1 LSARPAGARL
11 SDHEW
16 KAPSIMTTESSVAKV
31 VAGVDTHADTH
42 HVAVLDAATGGVLA
56 DKKFPTGRAG
66 YTALIAFVCA
76 FGQVLRFG
84 VEGTNSYG
92 AGLSRHLRVAGHTV
106 VEVVR
111 PNRAERRLRGKSD
124 PLDAIT
130 AARTAM
136 APERLPMPKTSDGVV
151 EAIRVLLTTRRSAV
165 KARTGAMQQICS
177 ILVSAPDTL
186 RQQYEPLPAKSRLE
200 RLRRLHPGTDPTDV
214 HAVTSRCLKQ
224 LATRC
229 ADLDREVD
237 AIDASMRHAITDHAP
252 ALLAAHGV
260 GVVTAA
266 TLLVTAGDNP
276 ERVTSEAGLA
286 ALCGVSP
293 IPASSGKTTRHR
305 LNRGG
310 DRQANCAIHQIALV
324 RMSSDERTRAYIAK
338 KRAEG
343 KSTKEAMR
351 CLKRAICREVYRLL
365 INPPEVPRI
374 DDLRPLRQARG
385 ITLTTA
391 AKHFAVWPAVISTLE
406 RGLRRDDNLATAYR
420 QWLTAA

>member
-1 LSARPAGARL
+1 
-11 SDHEW
+11 
-16 KAPSIMTTESSVAKV
+16 MTTESPAAKV
-31 VAGVDTHADTH
+31 VAGVDTHAETH

-56 DKKFPTGRAG
+56 DKKFPTGHAG
-66 YTALIAFVCA
+66 YAALLAFVCA
-76 FGQVLRFG
+76 FGQVVRFG

-92 AGLSRHLRVAGHTV
+92 AGLSRHLRAAGHTV

-124 PLDAIT
+124 PLDAIS

-136 APERLPMPKTSDGVV
+136 APDRLPTPKTRDGVV
-151 EAIRVLLTTRRSAV
+151 EAVRVLLTTRRSAV

-177 ILVSAPDTL
+177 ILVSAPDEL
-186 RQQYEPLPAKSRLE
+186 REQYEPLSSQTRLE
-200 RLRRLHPGTDPTDV
+200 RLRRLRPGTDPTDV
-214 HAVTSRCLKQ
+214 HAITSRCLKQ

-229 ADLDREVD
+229 TDLDREVD
-237 AIDASMRHAITDHAP
+237 SIDASLRHTISDHAP
-252 ALLAAHGV
+252 ALLAANGV

-276 ERVTSEAGLA
+276 DRITTEAGLA

-310 DRQANCAIHQIALV
+310 DRQANCALHQIALC
-324 RMSSDERTRAYIAK
+324 RMSCDQRTRAYIAK

-351 CLKRAICREVYRLL
+351 CLKRAICREIYRLL
-365 INPPEVPRI
+365 TNPPEVPRT

-385 ITLTTA
+385 ISITTA
-391 AKHFAVWPAVISTLE
+391 AGHFGVWPAKISTLE
-406 RGLRRDDNLATAYR
+406 RGLRRDDDLANSYRDWLKTA
-420 QWLTAA
+420 

>member
-1 LSARPAGARL
+1 
-11 SDHEW
+11 
-16 KAPSIMTTESSVAKV
+16 MTTESPAAKV
-31 VAGVDTHADTH
+31 IAGVDTHADTH
-42 HVAVLDAATGGVLA
+42 HVAVVDAATGGVLG

-66 YTALIAFVCA
+66 YAALLAFVCT
-76 FGQVLRFG
+76 FGQVVRFG

-92 AGLSRHLRVAGHTV
+92 AGLSRYLRAAGHTV
-106 VEVVR
+106 AEVVR

-136 APERLPMPKTSDGVV
+136 SPDRLPTPKTSDGAV
-151 EAIRVLLTTRRSAV
+151 EAIRVLLTTRQSAV
-165 KARTGAMQQICS
+165 KARTAAMQQICS
-177 ILVSAPDTL
+177 ILVSAPDDL
-186 RQQYEPLPAKSRLE
+186 RQQHEPLPAKTRLE
-200 RLRRLHPGTDPTDV
+200 RLRRLRPGTDPADV

-229 ADLDREVD
+229 GDLDRE
-237 AIDASMRHAITDHAP
+237 IDTIDTSLRQVIGDHAP
-252 ALLAAHGV
+252 ALLAAKGV

-276 ERVTSEAGLA
+276 ERITSDA
-286 ALCGVSP
+286 AFAAVCGVSP

-310 DRQANCAIHQIALV
+310 DRQANWAIHQIALV
-324 RMSSDERTRAYIAK
+324 RMSSDHRTRTYIDK

-351 CLKRAICREVYRLL
+351 CLKRAICREAYRLL
-365 INPPEVPRI
+365 TNPPEIPRI

-391 AKHFAVWPAVISTLE
+391 AGHFGIWPATISTLE
-406 RGLRRDDNLATAYR
+406 RGLRRNDDLANTYREWLQTA
-420 QWLTAA
+420 

>member
-1 LSARPAGARL
+1 
-11 SDHEW
+11 
-16 KAPSIMTTESSVAKV
+16 MTTESPAAKV

-42 HVAVLDAATGGVLA
+42 HVAVLDAATGGVLG

-66 YTALIAFVCA
+66 YAALVAFVCA
-76 FGQVLRFG
+76 FGQVVRFG

-92 AGLSRHLRVAGHTV
+92 AGLARHLRTAGHTV

-136 APERLPMPKTSDGVV
+136 APDRLPTPKTSDGAV

-165 KARTGAMQQICS
+165 KARTAAMQQICS

-186 RQQYEPLPAKSRLE
+186 RQQYEPLPAKTRLE
-200 RLRRLHPGTDPTDV
+200 RLRRLRPGTDPTDV

-229 ADLDREVD
+229 GDLDRELV
-237 AIDASMRHAITDHAP
+237 AIDASLRQAITDHAP
-252 ALLAAHGV
+252 ALLAAYGV

-276 ERVTSEAGLA
+276 DRVTSEAGLA

-293 IPASSGKTTRHR
+293 IPASSGRTDRHR

-324 RMSSDERTRAYIAK
+324 RMSSDQRTRAYIAK

-374 DDLRPLRQARG
+374 DDLRPLRQARQ
-385 ITLTTA
+385 ITLNRPRFSA
-391 AKHFAVWPAVISTLE
+391 APMWVEALV
-406 RGLRRDDNLATAYR
+406 
-420 QWLTAA
+420 

>member
-1 LSARPAGARL
+1 
-11 SDHEW
+11 
-16 KAPSIMTTESSVAKV
+16 MTTEQSQAKI

-42 HVAVLDAATGGVLA
+42 HVAVLDAATGAVLG
-56 DKKFPTGRAG
+56 DKKFPTGTAG
-66 YTALIAFVCA
+66 YRALVEFVCT
-76 FGQVLRFG
+76 FGQALRFG

-92 AGLSRHLRVAGHTV
+92 AGLARYLRAAGHVV

-124 PLDAIT
+124 PLDAVC

-136 APERLPMPKTSDGVV
+136 TGEHLPTPKTSDGVV

-177 ILVSAPDTL
+177 ILVSAPDDL
-186 RQQYEPLPAKSRLE
+186 RQRYEPLPAKARLE
-200 RLRRLHPGTDPTDV
+200 RLRRLRPGSDPGDV

-229 ADLDREVD
+229 ADLTREIAD
-237 AIDASMRHAITDHAP
+237 IDTDLKLVISDHTP
-252 ALLAAHGV
+252 ALIAAKGI

-276 ERVTSEAGLA
+276 DRVTSEAALA

-293 IPASSGKTTRHR
+293 IPASSGKTSRHR

-310 DRQANCAIHQIALV
+310 DRHANWAIHQMALC
-324 RMSSDERTRAYIAK
+324 RMTSDERTKAYIAK

-351 CLKRAICREVYRLL
+351 CLKRAICREVYHLL
-365 INPPEVPRI
+365 TTPPAVPRI

-385 ITLTTA
+385 ISLTTA
-391 AKHFAVWPAVISTLE
+391 AGHLGVWPTTISTLE
-406 RGLRRDDNLATAYR
+406 RGLRRDDDLANTYR
-420 QWLTAA
+420 QWLNAA

>member
-1 LSARPAGARL
+1 
-11 SDHEW
+11 
-16 KAPSIMTTESSVAKV
+16 MTIESPTAKV

-42 HVAVLDAATGGVLA
+42 HVAVVDATTGGVLG

-66 YTALIAFVCA
+66 YAALVAFVCT
-76 FGQVLRFG
+76 FGHVVRFG

-92 AGLSRHLRVAGHTV
+92 AGLARYLRGAGHTV
-106 VEVVR
+106 VEVIR

-130 AARTAM
+130 AARTALT
-136 APERLPMPKTSDGVV
+136 PDRLPTPKTSDGAV

-177 ILVSAPDTL
+177 ILVSAPDDL
-186 RQQYEPLPAKSRLE
+186 RQQYEPLPARVRLE
-200 RLRRLHPGTDPTDV
+200 RLRRIRPGADLADV
-214 HAVTSRCLKQ
+214 HTITSRCLKQ

-229 ADLDREVD
+229 GDLDREIA
-237 AIDASMRHAITDHAP
+237 AIDASLRQAINDTAP
-252 ALLAAHGV
+252 ALLAANGV

-276 ERVTSEAGLA
+276 ERVTTEASLA

-310 DRQANCAIHQIALV
+310 DRQGNWAIHQIALC
-324 RMSSDERTRAYIAK
+324 RMSSDERTRAYIGK

-365 INPPEVPRI
+365 TTPPEVPRI

-385 ITLTTA
+385 ITLTA
-391 AKHFAVWPAVISTLE
+391 AANHFGIWPAKISTLE
-406 RGLRRDDNLATAYR
+406 RGLRRDDDLANAYR
-420 QWLTAA
+420 EWLTAA

>member
-1 LSARPAGARL
+1 
-11 SDHEW
+11 
-16 KAPSIMTTESSVAKV
+16 MTTKCSTAKV

-42 HVAVLDAATGGVLA
+42 HVAVVDAATGGVLG

-66 YTALIAFVCA
+66 YTALLAFVCA

-92 AGLSRHLRVAGHTV
+92 AGLSRHLRAAGHTV

-124 PLDAIT
+124 PLDAIS

-136 APERLPMPKTSDGVV
+136 APDRLPTPKTSDGVV
-151 EAIRVLLTTRRSAV
+151 EAVRVLLTTRRSAV

-177 ILVSAPDTL
+177 ILVSAPDSV
-186 RQQYEPLPAKSRLE
+186 REQYEPLPAKTRLE
-200 RLRRLHPGTDPTDV
+200 RLRRLRPSGDSTDV

-229 ADLDREVD
+229 GDLDREID
-237 AIDASMRHAITDHAP
+237 SIDASLRQAIGDTAP
-252 ALLAAHGV
+252 ALLAAHGI

-266 TLLVTAGDNP
+266 TLMVTAGDNP
-276 ERVTSEAGLA
+276 ERVTTEAGLA

-310 DRQANCAIHQIALV
+310 DRQTNCAIHQIALV

-338 KRAEG
+338 KRIER

-351 CLKRAICREVYRLL
+351 CLKRAICREIYRLL
-365 INPPEVPRI
+365 TNPPEVPRT
-374 DDLRPLRQARG
+374 DDLRPLRQARR
-385 ITLTTA
+385 ISITTA
-391 AKHFAVWPAVISTLE
+391 AGHFGVWPAKISTLE
-406 RGLRRDDNLATAYR
+406 RGLRRDDDLAHAYR
-420 QWLTAA
+420 DWLKAA

>member
-1 LSARPAGARL
+1 
-11 SDHEW
+11 
-16 KAPSIMTTESSVAKV
+16 MTTESPAAKV

-42 HVAVLDAATGGVLA
+42 HVAVLDAATGGILG

-66 YTALIAFVCA
+66 YAALVAFVCA
-76 FGQVLRFG
+76 FGQVMRFG

-92 AGLSRHLRVAGHTV
+92 AGLARHLRTAGHTV

-130 AARTAM
+130 AARTAL
-136 APERLPMPKTSDGVV
+136 APDRLPTPKNSDGAV
-151 EAIRVLLTTRRSAV
+151 EAIRVLLTTRRSAI
-165 KARTGAMQQICS
+165 KARTSAMQQICS

-186 RQQYEPLPAKSRLE
+186 RQQYEPLPATTRLE
-200 RLRRLHPGTDPTDV
+200 RLRRLRPCTDPTDV
-214 HAVTSRCLKQ
+214 HAITSRCLKQ

-229 ADLDREVD
+229 GDLVREIET
-237 AIDASMRHAITDHAP
+237 IDASLRQAITDHAP

-276 ERVTSEAGLA
+276 DRVTSEAGLA

-293 IPASSGKTTRHR
+293 IPASSGKTNRHR

-324 RMSSDERTRAYIAK
+324 RMSTDERTQAYIAK

-343 KSTKEAMR
+343 KSTKEVMR

-385 ITLTTA
+385 ISLTA
-391 AKHFAVWPAVISTLE
+391 AAGHFGVWPAAISTLE
-406 RGLRRDDNLATAYR
+406 RGLRRNDDLATAYR
-420 QWLTAA
+420 QWLTTE

>member
-1 LSARPAGARL
+1 
-11 SDHEW
+11 
-16 KAPSIMTTESSVAKV
+16 MTTEQPRAKV

-42 HVAVLDAATGGVLA
+42 HVAVVDAATGAIMG
-56 DKKFPTGRAG
+56 DKKFPTGTAG
-66 YTALIAFVCA
+66 YRAVIEFVCT

-92 AGLSRHLRVAGHTV
+92 AGLARHLRAAGHTV

-124 PLDAIT
+124 PLDAIS
-130 AARTAM
+130 AARTALGGDH
-136 APERLPMPKTSDGVV
+136 LPTPKTSDGVV
-151 EAIRVLLTTRRSAV
+151 EAIRVLLTTRRSAI

-177 ILVSAPDTL
+177 ILVSAPDEL
-186 RQQYEPLPAKSRLE
+186 RQRYEPLPAKTRLE
-200 RLRRLHPGTDPTDV
+200 RLRRLRPGTDPADV
-214 HAVTSRCLKQ
+214 HTVTSRCLKQ

-229 ADLDREVD
+229 ADLDDEIAV
-237 AIDASMRHAITDHAP
+237 IDTDLRLLIGDHAP
-252 ALLAAHGV
+252 ALLAARGF

-276 ERVTSEAGLA
+276 DRVTSEAALA

-293 IPASSGKTTRHR
+293 IPASSGRTSRHR

-310 DRQANCAIHQIALV
+310 DRQANFAIHQIALS
-324 RMSSDERTRAYIAK
+324 RMSSDQRTKTYIAK

-365 INPPEVPRI
+365 TNPPEVPRI
-374 DDLRPLRQARG
+374 DDLRPLRQSRG
-385 ITLTTA
+385 ISLTA
-391 AKHFAVWPAVISTLE
+391 AAGHLGVWPAKISALE
-406 RGLRRDDNLATAYR
+406 RGIRRDDDLANTYR
-420 QWLTAA
+420 QWLNAA